1 MVCDTV
7 GRVVASHTR
16 GSGLESIHHL
26 VKLESTCTVILYPMV
41 SALCFNPLFPPI
53 PFPTKRCLNILSL
66 RTTIE
71 VEKRQKL
78 QFANLEWTHFIIGTN
93 FQRKYRNLC
102 FGYWRLLVW
111 RYYFVLTAICA
122 LNHLILGRYQSK
134 RFKHFVFYKL
144 TWKCYV
150 VCEIKLKT
158 IRLFPSFFTD
168 ILCALQSILT
178 LKQQTYVRLGIRF
191 LHFIIIILAKL
202 HFSSRAGYI
211 ADIN

>member
-66 RTTIE
+66 QTTIE

-102 FGYWRLLVW
+102 FSMIIRGRWCLS
-111 RYYFVLTAICA
+111 TAAQYTRHRRKKFKNERRARCVVMEM
-122 LNHLILGRYQSK
+122 IL
-134 RFKHFVFYKL
+134 
-144 TWKCYV
+144 
-150 VCEIKLKT
+150 
-158 IRLFPSFFTD
+158 
-168 ILCALQSILT
+168 
-178 LKQQTYVRLGIRF
+178 
-191 LHFIIIILAKL
+191 
-202 HFSSRAGYI
+202 
-211 ADIN
+211 